1 MSASGGSSAA
11 WEEPT
16 MDVILY
22 IIDLLA
28 ESIPAA
34 LDWLLASFG
43 PVYVLVILAVVF
55 YPIAGIFRRN

>member
-1 MSASGGSSAA
+1 
-11 WEEPT
+11 